1 MATFHASIPAAKPQ
15 AGFALVSDMAGAAR
29 VLRNLSGLGA
39 GGLMGKWTAPREHSI
54 DLTLASGESI
64 TVRAAGAGRPV
75 LMIHGL
81 GGSHHDWDDAIH
93 TLGRQHSVYSFD
105 LLGHGAR
112 ASSKRLP
119 TLQQMALDVA
129 QVIDGLALERP
140 LLVGHS
146 MGALVVMKYIQ
157 DHGAERLAGVC
168 LIDQSP
174 RITTDEH
181 WRLGLFGS
189 LTRAQLKDMLARLRG
204 DFVETVASEFVA
216 KLVPL
221 KQGAWRNAMAG
232 KLARWALA
240 KLARSCGVEH
250 VLSMLDSLADADFRD
265 VIAKVAVPT
274 MVVLGGASHHYGGL
288 PLEQYYRNTL
298 PDGTVRM
305 YRTSAHSPHRQEPGR
320 FAADLTAFAAKRC
333 A

>member
-1 MATFHASIPAAKPQ
+1 MTAATPITKPET
-15 AGFALVSDMAGAAR
+15 GFALVSDMADATR
-29 VLRNLSGLGA
+29 VLRNLTGIGA
-39 GGLMGKWTAPREHSI
+39 GSLMDKLSPLRTRRVE
-54 DLTLASGESI
+54 LTLPSGETI
-64 TVRAAGAGRPV
+64 GVQVTGQGRPV
-75 LMIHGL
+75 LMVHGL
-81 GGSHHDWDDAIH
+81 GGSHRDWDG
-93 TLGRQHSVYSFD
+93 TLEPLARRHGVHSFD
-105 LLGHGAR
+105 LLGHGQR
-112 ASSKRLP
+112 ASSRRLP

-129 QVIDGLALERP
+129 RVIEGLALERP

-157 DHGAERLAGVC
+157 DHGADRLAGVC

-174 RITTDEH
+174 RITSDEQ
-181 WRLGLFGS
+181 WNLGLFGS

-204 DFVETVASEFVA
+204 DFVETVACEFIAKVA
-216 KLVPL
+216 PL
-221 KQGAWRNAMAG
+221 KQAG
-232 KLARWALA
+232 SREALAGRLARWAVG

-250 VLSMLDSLADADFRD
+250 VLSMLESLADADFRE

-288 PLEQYYRNTL
+288 PLEQYYRDTL

-305 YRTSAHSPHRQEPGR
+305 YKTSAHSPHRQEPGR
-320 FAADLTAFAAKRC
+320 FAADLAAFAAKRC